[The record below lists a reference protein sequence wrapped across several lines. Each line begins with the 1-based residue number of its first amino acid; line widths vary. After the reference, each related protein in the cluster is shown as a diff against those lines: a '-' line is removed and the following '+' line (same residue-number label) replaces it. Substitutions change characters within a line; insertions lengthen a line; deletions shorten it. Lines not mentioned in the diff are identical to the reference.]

1 MVGRPRKYF
10 TEEERIK
17 AFYKSK
23 NKYMVNKEWLCPDCG
38 NRDYTLA
45 GKWTHLK
52 SKKHIKN
59 HFLKNGHVITLKEND
74 INLEKIFKKE
84 MVQKET
90 VQI

>member
-1 MVGRPRKYF
+1 MVGRPKKYF

-17 AFYKSK
+17 AYHKAK
-23 NKYMVNKEWLCPDCG
+23 NKYMVNKQWLCPDCG

-59 HFLKNGHVITLKEND
+59 EARNKAENGVN
-74 INLEKIFKKE
+74 
-84 MVQKET
+84 
-90 VQI
+90 

>member
-1 MVGRPRKYF
+1 MVKKKYF
-10 TEEERIK
+10 TEEEKINAIRQ
-17 AFYKSK
+17 SK

-38 NRDYTLA
+38 NRNYTLA

-59 HFLKNGHVITLKEND
+59 YLLKNGYVITSKEND

-84 MVQKET
+84 MVSC
-90 VQI
+90 

>member
-1 MVGRPRKYF
+1 MVGRPKKYF

-23 NKYMVNKEWLCPDCG
+23 NKYMVNKQWLCPDCG

-59 HFLKNGHVITLKEND
+59 EAKNKATSG
-74 INLEKIFKKE
+74 
-84 MVQKET
+84 
-90 VQI
+90 

>member
-1 MVGRPRKYF
+1 MVGRPKKYF

-17 AFYKSK
+17 AYHQAK
-23 NKYMVNKEWLCPDCG
+23 NKYMVNKQWLCPDCG

-59 HFLKNGHVITLKEND
+59 EARNKAENGVN
-74 INLEKIFKKE
+74 
-84 MVQKET
+84 
-90 VQI
+90 